1 LATFFVALIL
11 ATQGEAIMDYGTIPG
26 IAPAPSVICLG
37 TGGFGSSI
45 PRETAFAI
53 LDAYAGQ
60 GGNFLDTAHIYAA
73 WEPGGSGASERTLGA
88 WLKRNGMRRRFVVG
102 TKGAHPH
109 LQSMQVSRL
118 SPVEITQDLE
128 ESLERLDTDT
138 IDLYWLHRD
147 DPAVPVGEILG
158 VLNEH
163 LAAGRVRALGA
174 SNWSTARLVE
184 AAAYAGAHGMQTFCA
199 SQIGYSLAQS
209 QLLNPSVEGARYMD
223 DRAWQWHRQTG
234 VPLVAFSSQAL
245 GFFSGK
251 YVGGGRS
258 LKTGKDQTVK
268 KIYLSAK
275 NLERQERATALAEK
289 DGRTA
294 NQIALAY
301 LLSQPFPV
309 FPIVGSQTVEQVLDS
324 CAAAAFTLRPDE
336 IAWLEG

>member
-1 LATFFVALIL
+1 
-11 ATQGEAIMDYGTIPG
+11 MDYGTIPG
-26 IAPAPSVICLG
+26 IALAPSVICLG

-60 GGNFLDTAHIYAA
+60 GGNFLDTAHVYAA
-73 WEPGGSGASERTLGA
+73 WEPGGAGASERTLGA
-88 WLKRNGMRRRFVVG
+88 WLKRSGLRRRFVVG
-102 TKGAHPH
+102 TKGGHPH

-118 SPVEITQDLE
+118 SPVEITQDLG
-128 ESLERLDTDT
+128 ESLERLDTNT

-147 DPAVPVGEILG
+147 DPAVPIGEILG

-174 SNWSTARLVE
+174 SNWSMTRLVE

-209 QLLNPSVEGARYMD
+209 QLPNPSADGTRYMD
-223 DRAWQWHRQTG
+223 GQAWEGHCQRG
-234 VPLVAFSSQAL
+234 MPLMAFSSQAQW
-245 GFFSGK
+245 FFSGK
-251 YVGGGRS
+251 YVGDGRN

-268 KIYLSAK
+268 KIYFSAR
-275 NLERQERATALAEK
+275 NFERQKRAVALAEK
-289 DGRTA
+289 YGRTA

-324 CAAAAFTLRPDE
+324 CAAAALTLRPGE